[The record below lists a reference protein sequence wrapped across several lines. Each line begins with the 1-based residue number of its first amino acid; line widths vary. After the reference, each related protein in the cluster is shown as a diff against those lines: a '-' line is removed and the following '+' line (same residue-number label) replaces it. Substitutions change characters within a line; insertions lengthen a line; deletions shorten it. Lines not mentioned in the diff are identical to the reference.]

1 MKHLRDAVS
10 VVLQKNTL
18 FSGTVLSNLKW
29 GDDNA
34 SMEEIDKACH
44 IACVDEFLDRL
55 PDGYMTKIEQGGVNV
70 SGGQKQRL
78 CIARAILKNLRY
90 LFLMIQRVRLILRQK
105 QKSGKDLLRNFLT

>member
-34 SMEEIDKACH
+34 SMEEIDKA
-44 IACVDEFLDRL
+44 
-55 PDGYMTKIEQGGVNV
+55 
-70 SGGQKQRL
+70 
-78 CIARAILKNLRY
+78 
-90 LFLMIQRVRLILRQK
+90 
-105 QKSGKDLLRNFLT
+105 